1 MRCFSCLKRAHRIR
15 DCNKKESCTTC
26 GDTHHISICDG
37 KKKVQESSIPSLH
50 AQSKGAMA
58 LETLQ
63 VFVTGKDGNQAVR
76 SRLLLDTGSQFTFIT
91 KELANMLGVEP
102 TKTERINLSGIGKSE
117 GVSTTGSVYEVS
129 IEGLDRKGTIIT
141 EVHTL
146 PEISRISNVKPHVQ
160 KEK

>member
-1 MRCFSCLKRAHRIR
+1 
-15 DCNKKESCTTC
+15 
-26 GDTHHISICDG
+26 
-37 KKKVQESSIPSLH
+37 
-50 AQSKGAMA
+50 MA